1 MCEDPG
7 VFLWNHASGYLDR
20 NMSAG
25 RNRAKLLPVSFPI
38 RLVVAV
44 LACVLTLP
52 GGRLPAQDSTSS
64 SSSQSPAHKKKSAG
78 STHKS
83 SSTTH
88 KTAASSHAHPRK
100 KVTAARAHR
109 MNTTF
114 VASSDLRPMARQLVE
129 FRTPAAYT
137 GVENYAHSHAGTEP
151 GALAWFAIGYAH
163 YLDAH
168 YPLAIA
174 AFQKAQPQ
182 IGELADY
189 VAFFIGNSYV
199 LSNSPE
205 ESLAYLREFGTR
217 FPDSLYD
224 HDAMIAYAKA
234 LLALNRPNDA
244 IKLLEAHR
252 APTSVETEYYLGKA
266 YIQSGQ
272 TRTGGEILQ
281 RVYYEYAT
289 SYLADQAEMDLR
301 KLPEL
306 NALPPVTY
314 AEHLKRADAL
324 YKARRYNAAA
334 NEYEY
339 VVDFAPP
346 GQQSA
351 GLIQLA
357 NSYVKDGNTKMARE
371 TLNRI
376 PDDGSEASA
385 EKWYQQLELAREAN
399 DDASLDSILAHMR
412 ATTPKSPWLESAL
425 LSAGNMYLLR
435 KDYDRAQDYYRE
447 IHERFPTGTKAA
459 YAHWKCAWLTY
470 RQNRKDQARKY
481 FEEQIEFYPGTNEV
495 PNAMYWRGRMA
506 EDDRDFGAARAYY
519 QKLSE
524 RYHNYYYGVL
534 ARRRLATLPTAP
546 AVVVASLQHVPSLPA
561 LDPVSQITE
570 PPADDLHYNRAKLLQ
585 NAGMTDLAVRELQGG
600 TSNGPSWEMVE
611 IAKIY
616 TSGGEY
622 YRALKYLKKAVSGV
636 FSMDVSA
643 LPMQYWQGLFPRPWW
658 DSLRS
663 YSQENGLDP
672 YLVASLIRQESE
684 FNPSAISHANAYGLM
699 QLLPR
704 TGKGEAKKEGLH
716 HYSTDSLL
724 DPTTNIE
731 LGTHYFRQMVDEFG
745 GQVEYALAAYNA
757 GAERVADWRSSG
769 TYRDV
774 DEFVES
780 IPFTE
785 TREYVQ
791 AIVRN
796 AEVYKKVYGTP

>member
-1 MCEDPG
+1 MKR
-7 VFLWNHASGYLDR
+7 V
-20 NMSAG
+20 
-25 RNRAKLLPVSFPI
+25 
-38 RLVVAV
+38 
-44 LACVLTLP
+44 
-52 GGRLPAQDSTSS
+52 
-64 SSSQSPAHKKKSAG
+64 
-78 STHKS
+78 
-83 SSTTH
+83 
-88 KTAASSHAHPRK
+88 
-100 KVTAARAHR
+100 
-109 MNTTF
+109 F

-137 GVENYAHSHAGTEP
+137 GVENYAHTHAGTEP

-168 YPLAIA
+168 YPAAIA

-199 LSNSPE
+199 LSNNAE
-205 ESLAYLREFGTR
+205 ESLAYLRDFGAR

-224 HDAMIAYAKA
+224 HDAMIGYAKA
-234 LLALNRPNDA
+234 LLALNRPSEA
-244 IKLLEAHR
+244 VKLLEAHR
-252 APTSVETEYYLGKA
+252 SPASAETEYYLGKA
-266 YIQSGQ
+266 YIQNGQ
-272 TRTGGEILQ
+272 MRSGGEILQ

-289 SYLADQAEMDLR
+289 SYLADQAQTDVH
-301 KLPEL
+301 KLPDAA
-306 NALPPVTY
+306 ALSPVTY
-314 AEHLKRADAL
+314 AEHLRRADTL
-324 YKARRYNAAA
+324 YKARRWGAAA
-334 NEYEY
+334 DEY
-339 VVDFAPP
+339 VYVADFAPP

-357 NSYVKDGNTKMARE
+357 NAYMKDGNTRLARE
-371 TLNRI
+371 ALDRI

-385 EKWYQQLELAREAN
+385 EKWYQQAEIARDAN
-399 DDASLDSILAHMR
+399 DDASLNNVLQHMR
-412 ATTPKSPWLESAL
+412 VSTPKSPWLESAL
-425 LSAGNMYLLR
+425 LTTGNMYLLR
-435 KDYDRAQDYYRE
+435 KDYDRAIDYYRE
-447 IHERFPTGTKAA
+447 IHERFPTGNKAA

-470 RQNRKDQARKY
+470 MQRRNDQAKKY
-481 FEEQIEFYPGTNEV
+481 FEEQVEFYPGTNEV

-506 EDDRDFGAARAYY
+506 EEEREYGVARAYY
-519 QKLSE
+519 QKLSD
-524 RYHNYYYGVL
+524 RYRNYYYGVL
-534 ARRRLATLPTAP
+534 ARKRLATLPAAP
-546 AVVVASLQHVPSLPA
+546 AVVVASLQRVPSLPA
-561 LDPVSQITE
+561 LDPVSQITD
-570 PPADDLHYNRAKLLQ
+570 PPEDDLHYNRAKLLE
-585 NAGMTDLAVRELQGG
+585 NAGVTDLAVRELQAG
-600 TSNGPSWEMVE
+600 SASGPSWEMLE

-622 YRALKYLKKAVSGV
+622 YRALQALKRAIAGV
-636 FSMDVSA
+636 FAMDVSA
-643 LPMQYWQGLFPRPWW
+643 LPLQYWQGLFPRPWW
-658 DSLRS
+658 EALRS

-684 FNPSAISHANAYGLM
+684 FNPSAISHSNAYGLM

-724 DPTTNIE
+724 DPNINIE
-731 LGTHYFRQMVDEFG
+731 LGTHYFRQMIDEFG

-757 GAERVADWRSSG
+757 GADRVADWRASG
-769 TYRDV
+769 NYRDV
-774 DEFVES
+774 EEFVES

>member
-1 MCEDPG
+1 MC
-7 VFLWNHASGYLDR
+7 VWA
-20 NMSAG
+20 
-25 RNRAKLLPVSFPI
+25 NRAKLLEVSSAMRLPI
-38 RLVVAV
+38 FFLASLLIVPGARLV
-44 LACVLTLP
+44 
-52 GGRLPAQDSTSS
+52 AQGSGS
-64 SSSQSPAHKKKSAG
+64 SSSQTSAHKKTAK
-78 STHKS
+78 STHKTTA
-83 SSTTH
+83 ST
-88 KTAASSHAHPRK
+88 HAHHRK

-109 MNTTF
+109 MKRIF

-129 FRTPAAYT
+129 LRTPAAYS
-137 GVENYAHSHAGTEP
+137 GVENYARSHAGTEP
-151 GALAWFAIGYAH
+151 AALAWFAIGYAH

-168 YPLAIA
+168 YPAAIS

-199 LSNSPE
+199 LSNNAE
-205 ESLAYLREFGTR
+205 ESLVYLRDFGSR

-224 HDAMIAYAKA
+224 HDATIAYAKA
-234 LLALNRPNDA
+234 LLALDRPSDA

-252 APTSVETEYYLGKA
+252 APASVETEYYLGKA
-266 YIQSGQ
+266 YVQNGQ
-272 TRTGGEILQ
+272 GRNGGEILQ

-289 SYLADQAEMDLR
+289 SYLADQAEVDLR

-306 NALPPVTY
+306 NSLPAVTY

-324 YKARRYNAAA
+324 YKARRWGAAA
-334 NEYEY
+334 NEYQY
-339 VVDFAPP
+339 VADFAPP

-357 NSYVKDGNTKMARE
+357 NSYMKDGNTRLARE
-371 TLNRI
+371 ALDRI
-376 PDDGSEASA
+376 PDDGSDASA

-399 DDASLDSILAHMR
+399 DDASLSNILEHMR
-412 ATTPKSPWLESAL
+412 AATPQSPWLESAL
-425 LSAGNMYLLR
+425 LTAGNMYLLR
-435 KDYDRAQDYYRE
+435 KDYDRALDYYRE
-447 IHERFPTGTKAA
+447 IHERFPTGNKAA
-459 YAHWKCAWLTY
+459 YAHWKCAWLTFIQ
-470 RQNRKDQARKY
+470 RRNDQAKKY

-506 EDDRDFGAARAYY
+506 EDDREFGLARAYY

-524 RYHNYYYGVL
+524 RYRNYYYGVL
-534 ARRRLATLPTAP
+534 ARRRLVTLPATP
-546 AVVVASLQHVPSLPA
+546 AVTVAWLQHVPALPA
-561 LDPVSQITE
+561 LDPVSQITD
-570 PPADDLHYNRAKLLQ
+570 PPEDDLHYNRAKLLE
-585 NAGMTDLAVRELQGG
+585 NAGTTDLAVRELQAGSS
-600 TSNGPSWEMVE
+600 TGPCWEMLE

-616 TSGGEY
+616 TGGGDY
-622 YRALKYLKKAVSGV
+622 YRALQYLKRAISGV
-636 FSMDVSA
+636 FAMDVSA

-658 DSLRS
+658 DTLRS
-663 YSQENGLDP
+663 SSQENGLDP

-684 FNPSAISHANAYGLM
+684 FNPGAISRANAYGLM

-716 HYSTDSLL
+716 HYSTDALL
-724 DPTTNIE
+724 NPTTNIE
-731 LGTHYFRQMVDEFG
+731 LGTHYFREMVDEFG

-757 GAERVADWRSSG
+757 GADRVADWRSSG
-769 TYRDV
+769 NFRNV
-774 DEFVES
+774 EEFVES